1 MNRNQARALKSAL
14 IGGILAGTL
23 LTAGASSATS
33 PWEPYT
39 FSYGPEVTEDFCDVS
54 GLDVEQEGE
63 VTAGLFRTKT
73 KGPDGLGYWFD
84 WETYSETWTNL
95 ANGRYVTVA
104 GSFRSGELSVTDNG
118 DGTVTALV
126 QNTGTNRVYDEAG
139 NLLAMSAGLFRL
151 TVVFDNGGT
160 PGDASDDFPLS
171 FSNPTSRGLVYD
183 ACDVFVPAI
192 T

>member
-1 MNRNQARALKSAL
+1 MNRKQARVLTSAL
-14 IGGILAGTL
+14 FGGILAGAL

-39 FSYGPEVTEDFCDVS
+39 GSYGPQVWEDFCVS

-63 VTAGLFRTKT
+63 VTAGLSRTKT
-73 KGPDGLGYWFD
+73 KGPGGLAYWFD

-104 GSFRSGELSVTDNG
+104 GSFRGGAHSVTDNG
-118 DGTVTALV
+118 DGTFTVV
-126 QNTGTNRVYDEAG
+126 IQNTGTSRVYDQGG

-151 TVVFDNGGT
+151 TVVFDDGGT
-160 PGDASDDFPLS
+160 PGDASDDSPLS
-171 FSNPTSRGLVYD
+171 FSNPMSRGLVYD
-183 ACDVFVPAI
+183 FCDVSVPAI

>member
-14 IGGILAGTL
+14 FGGILAGTL

-39 FSYGPEVTEDFCDVS
+39 FSYGPEVAEDFCDVS

-73 KGPDGLGYWFD
+73 KGPDGLGHWFD

-104 GSFRSGELSVTDNG
+104 GSFRGGELSVTDNG

-126 QNTGTNRVYDEAG
+126 QNTGTNRVYDQAG

-151 TVVFDNGGT
+151 TVVFDDGGT
-160 PGDASDDFPLS
+160 PGDPSDDSPLS

-183 ACDVFVPAI
+183 SCDVFVPAI